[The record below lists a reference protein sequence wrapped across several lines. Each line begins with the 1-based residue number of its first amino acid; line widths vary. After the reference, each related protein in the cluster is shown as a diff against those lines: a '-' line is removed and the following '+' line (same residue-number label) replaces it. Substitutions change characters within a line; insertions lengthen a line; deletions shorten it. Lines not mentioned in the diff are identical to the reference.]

1 MGGTRIFLP
10 LTLGIAVLG
19 LGSVFANPAFNSSE
33 IEGQGSELI
42 FCDLDGDNLQDAVL
56 VGAREGYYGES
67 KFQIDLS
74 TPNYVKMDRNSFKG
88 LFGKFNPSRGD
99 LVFVWTVRFGALRSS
114 RDRPL
119 IGVSRTVDVAV
130 RASRLRLMRF

>member
-1 MGGTRIFLP
+1 MIKLARKGGDKCRSPRPFSLDSRGQGRDNICAGWSDFENGQRMGGTRIFLP

-56 VGAREGYYGES
+56 VDGPKLS
-67 KFQIDLS
+67 IFFQD
-74 TPNYVKMDRNSFKG
+74 P
-88 LFGKFNPSRGD
+88 RG
-99 LVFVWTVRFGALRSS
+99 
-114 RDRPL
+114 
-119 IGVSRTVDVAV
+119 
-130 RASRLRLMRF
+130 